1 MRKKVLAQ
9 DVHNPSLT
17 EGEWL
22 NLERL
27 AQVEVTSED
36 PAHPVE
42 AALIPDSENSWRA
55 ARTGEQRIRLLF
67 DKPQQL
73 RRIHMVFDE
82 HERERTQ
89 ELVLLWSPR
98 SGSPIQEIVRQQ
110 FNFSPPTTTREV
122 EDYTVNLSGVSTLEL
137 HARDAQLGQVR
148 SRRSRH
154 DVAELPTH

>member
-1 MRKKVLAQ
+1 MRKRVLGQ
-9 DVHNPSLT
+9 DANNPSPT

-22 NLERL
+22 DLAKL

-42 AALIPDSENSWRA
+42 AALIPGKGAGWRA
-55 ARTGEQRIRLLF
+55 SQTGEQRLRLLF

-73 RRIHMVFDE
+73 RRIHLAFDE

-89 ELVLLWSPR
+89 ELVLLWSPC
-98 SGSPIQEIVRQQ
+98 SGSSVQEIVRQQ

-137 HARDAQLGQVR
+137 RIVPHIGGGEAVASLARLRLV
-148 SRRSRH
+148 
-154 DVAELPTH
+154 